1 MKMHKKERF
10 CQFVGRLPSA
20 QNHAWHNKCKWG
32 RAVKLISDNRIK
44 SDTVST
50 PINTKYCLLLEFC
63 NLVVVGV

>member
-10 CQFVGRLPSA
+10 CQFAGRLPSA

-44 SDTVST
+44 SDIVSN
-50 PINTKYCLLLEFC
+50 PP
-63 NLVVVGV
+63 